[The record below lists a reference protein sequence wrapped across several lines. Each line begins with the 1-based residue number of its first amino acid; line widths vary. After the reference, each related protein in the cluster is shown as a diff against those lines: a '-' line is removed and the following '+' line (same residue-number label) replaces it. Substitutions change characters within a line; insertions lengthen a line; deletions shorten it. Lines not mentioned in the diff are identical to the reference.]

1 MHITPCFFTSMKIK
15 PFKMDEIKEDV
26 LKYWDWA
33 QEEFKGEDIDRL
45 RFEVESAVTNLNRH
59 INNEFRRKAMGKTDM
74 RSK

>member
-1 MHITPCFFTSMKIK
+1 MI
-15 PFKMDEIKEDV
+15 EIKEDV
-26 LKYWDWA
+26 LKYWTWA

-45 RFEVESAVTNLNRH
+45 RFEVDSAITNLNRY

>member
-1 MHITPCFFTSMKIK
+1 MKINSY
-15 PFKMDEIKEDV
+15 KMDEIKEDV
-26 LKYWDWA
+26 LKYWTWA

-45 RFEVESAVTNLNRH
+45 RFEVESAVTNLNRY

>member
-1 MHITPCFFTSMKIK
+1 MKTN
-15 PFKMDEIKEDV
+15 PSNMNEIKEDV

-33 QEEFKGEDIDRL
+33 QDEFKGEDIDRL
-45 RFEVESAVTNLNRH
+45 RFEVESAVTNLNRY